1 MLGVLYGSG
10 TTLGFKRR
18 TKVELNAIFPVLCG
32 SSTTS
37 ETGLRVD
44 ICTTYDF
51 ACNNYQLFK
60 T

>member
-1 MLGVLYGSG
+1 VLGVLYGSG

-18 TKVELNAIFPVLCG
+18 AKVELNAIFPVLCG

-44 ICTTYDF
+44 ICTT
-51 ACNNYQLFK
+51 
-60 T
+60 